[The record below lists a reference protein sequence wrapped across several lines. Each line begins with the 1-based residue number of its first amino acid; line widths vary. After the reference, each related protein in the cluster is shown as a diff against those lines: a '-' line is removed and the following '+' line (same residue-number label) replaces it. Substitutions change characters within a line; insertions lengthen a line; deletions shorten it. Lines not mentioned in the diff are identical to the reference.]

1 MIVLHLIHI
10 EYSWSLVMLSLFCL
24 MTKRRIAPNPSH
36 RYYSLALRYRE
47 SSDAVGAVSPAPSS
61 EPASAADPQPQTIL
75 RNACK
80 TKYDLAMVTRCQRR
94 RRGVVAPPRAPRCP

>member
-10 EYSWSLVMLSLFCL
+10 GYSWSLVMLSLFCL
-24 MTKRRIAPNPSH
+24 MTKRRIAPTPSH

-61 EPASAADPQPQTIL
+61 ELASGGALYTLSLAHTSPKL
-75 RNACK
+75 R
-80 TKYDLAMVTRCQRR
+80 DLRSN
-94 RRGVVAPPRAPRCP
+94 